1 MDRRSFI
8 KLTAV
13 SGTTAA
19 LASCGNPDTQLIRFV
34 PAEDIVPGQA
44 IFKPSVCPLCASGC
58 GLTVRVMGAEADVV
72 RDGKAGVVQIMA
84 AKKLEGSASHPVNR
98 GGLCA
103 RGQAA
108 IQVTYHP
115 DRITQPLKRM
125 GNRGEGRYEAVSWED
140 ALAEVV
146 TKLNEL
152 GTTTPRALAYLM
164 RPSDGH
170 RAALITEFLRRFGA
184 GAPVT
189 YELFDDEVL

>member
-19 LASCGNPDTQLIRFV
+19 LASCGNPDVPLIRFV
-34 PAEDIVPGQA
+34 PDEDIVPGQA
-44 IFKPSVCPLCASGC
+44 TFKPGVCQLCASGC
-58 GLTVRVMGAEADVV
+58 GLTVRVMGADADVI

-103 RGQAA
+103 RGQAG

-115 DRITQPLKRM
+115 DRITQPLKRS
-125 GNRGEGRYEAVSWED
+125 GNRGEGRYEAISWDD
-140 ALAEVV
+140 ALGEVV
-146 TKLNEL
+146 GKLNEL
-152 GTTTPRALAYLM
+152 QSAGTQRAVAYLT
-164 RPSDGH
+164 PSARGH
-170 RAALITEFLRRFGA
+170 RGALVHQFLSGFGA
-184 GAPVT
+184 PAPIV
-189 YELFDDEVL
+189 YELFSD